1 MTILLIVL
9 AWLLCGF
16 VGAYIG
22 HRWAEDEYND
32 TTMLAVLTMSV
43 LGVLTL
49 AAVILYL
56 LAQIKYKK
64 FFEIVV
70 FKRKS

>member
-22 HRWAEDEYND
+22 HRWMEHGND
-32 TTMLAVLTMSV
+32 NFD
-43 LGVLTL
+43 LGTVAYITISGPIALIGVSFG
-49 AAVILYL
+49 AVIE
-56 LAQIKYKK
+56 AINWDV
-64 FFEIVV
+64 IV
-70 FKRKS
+70 FKRK